1 MANDGIKVVGLNN
14 AIRALKDL
22 GVPAKEIAQAGTD
35 AGNIIAKEARSLVPV
50 RTGNLKDTIRVS
62 KAQTKVVVRAGKAK
76 VPYANPIHWGWFR
89 RGIKPN
95 EFFSRAIAENID
107 AVASVYF
114 ENLQKLID
122 KYK

>member
-1 MANDGIKVVGLNN
+1 MGLSQ
-14 AIRALKDL
+14 ALRALKTL
-22 GVPAKEIAQAGTD
+22 GVPAKEIASAGTD
-35 AGNIIAKEARSLVPV
+35 AGNIIAREARSLVPV
-50 RTGNLKDTIRVS
+50 REGALRSSIRVS
-62 KAQTKVVVRAGKAK
+62 KAQSKVVVRAGRARI
-76 VPYANPIHWGWFR
+76 PYANPIHWGWFR

-122 KYK
+122 KYTK